1 MLVHRSIPSTLALD
15 KQTGDT
21 SNESEVD
28 LWFMKIPSFAEG
40 PELCWRSMQ
49 KLCILQWW
57 IFQGLPLMQ
66 ENIEEY
72 GSLISCHWLYCLKEE
87 TVISLIAAIFVPHK
101 QKLVV
106 TRLVEF

>member
-49 KLCILQWW
+49 KLRILQ
-57 IFQGLPLMQ
+57 
-66 ENIEEY
+66 
-72 GSLISCHWLYCLKEE
+72 
-87 TVISLIAAIFVPHK
+87 
-101 QKLVV
+101 
-106 TRLVEF
+106 